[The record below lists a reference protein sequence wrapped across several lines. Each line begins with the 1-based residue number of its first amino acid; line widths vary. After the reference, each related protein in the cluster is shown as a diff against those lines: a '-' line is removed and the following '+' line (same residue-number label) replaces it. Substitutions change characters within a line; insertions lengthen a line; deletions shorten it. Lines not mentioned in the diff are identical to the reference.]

1 MKLSVQPTRIEIVD
15 KENVHRLIATVVA
28 VDDSAVKVEFF
39 QAVGWNEWLNLTDA
53 VRKAMHMMDKGAA

>member
-15 KENVHRLIATVVA
+15 KENDRLVATVQD
-28 VDDSAVKVEFF
+28 VDDSAVMVEFF

-53 VRKAMHMMDKGAA
+53 VRKAMHMMDKGAV

>member
-1 MKLSVQPTRIEIVD
+1 MKLSVSPTRVEIVN
-15 KENVHRLIATVVA
+15 KEIDRLVATVVA

-39 QAVGWNEWLNLTDA
+39 QSVDWNEWLNLTDA

>member
-15 KENVHRLIATVVA
+15 KENDRLVATVGA

-39 QAVGWNEWLNLTDA
+39 QSVGWNEWLNLTDA
-53 VRKAMHMMDKGAA
+53 VRKAMHMMDKGAV

>member
-1 MKLSVQPTRIEIVD
+1 MKLSVQPTRIEIVN
-15 KENVHRLIATVVA
+15 KENDRLVATVVA
-28 VDDSAVKVEFF
+28 VDAEAVKVEFF

>member
-1 MKLSVQPTRIEIVD
+1 MKLSVQPTRIEIVN
-15 KENVHRLIATVVA
+15 KEIDRLVATVVA

-39 QAVGWNEWLNLTDA
+39 QSVDWNEWLNLTDA

>member
-1 MKLSVQPTRIEIVD
+1 MKLSVHPIRIDIFD
-15 KENVHRLIATVVA
+15 KENDRLVATLQA

-53 VRKAMHMMDKGAA
+53 VRKAMHMMDKWAA

>member
-15 KENVHRLIATVVA
+15 KENDRLIAYVVA
-28 VDDSAVKVEFF
+28 VDAEAVKVEFF

>member
-15 KENVHRLIATVVA
+15 KENDRLIAYVVA
-28 VDDSAVKVEFF
+28 VDAEAVKVEFF
-39 QAVGWNEWLNLTDA
+39 QAVGWNDWLNLTDA

>member
-15 KENVHRLIATVVA
+15 KEIDRLVATVVA

-39 QAVGWNEWLNLTDA
+39 QAVGLNEWLNLTDA
-53 VRKAMHMMDKGAA
+53 VRKAMHMMDKGAV

>member
-1 MKLSVQPTRIEIVD
+1 MKLSVSPTRIEIVD
-15 KENVHRLIATVVA
+15 KENDRLVATVVA

-53 VRKAMHMMDKGAA
+53 VRKAMNMMDKGAV

>member
-1 MKLSVQPTRIEIVD
+1 MKLSVSPTRIEIVN
-15 KENVHRLIATVVA
+15 KEIDRLVATVVA

-39 QAVGWNEWLNLTDA
+39 QSVDWNEWLNLTDA